1 MLSKV
6 WSGTVIGVDAH
17 PVEVEVDFSRG
28 LPAFNV
34 VGLPDAAVKE
44 ARERVRPALKNS
56 GFDFPMKRITVNL
69 SPADMKKEG
78 ASFDLPMAVGI
89 LTAMGM
95 VSPNRLKDTVLV
107 GELSLNGEVKPVR
120 GVLPI
125 AAMARDRG
133 FNGVILPKGQGEEG
147 ALVDGL
153 RVYQMATLLEV
164 VGFLNGSSSHEP
176 VVVDRTA
183 LFSQSCHYH
192 EDFSEVKGQQA
203 AKRAIEVAVAGGHNL
218 LLTGNPGTGKTM
230 LARRIPTIMPPLSF
244 EEALETTRIHS
255 VAGTLRGPLMA
266 VRPFRSPHHTVSDA
280 ALIGGG
286 GIPRPGEVSLAHNGV
301 LFLDELPEFKR
312 GTLEVLR
319 QPLEDGVVT
328 ISRAAITLTYPAR
341 FMLVA
346 SMNPCPCGYLGH
358 PVKECSCTTTQ
369 IRRYQSRI
377 SGPLLDRIDLFVTVP
392 ALEYQELKGEGSS
405 ATSAQMRDRVL
416 RAREIQEERFGG
428 LGIHCNAHMGVNEIK
443 KFCVLD
449 ERSHSLMEMALKR
462 FSLSGRGYHRIL
474 KVARTIADMEDSPKI
489 LSYHV
494 AEAIQYREHSLV

>member
-1 MLSKV
+1 MV
-6 WSGTVIGVDAH
+6 GVDAH

-56 GFDFPMKRITVNL
+56 GFDFPMKRITINL
-69 SPADMKKEG
+69 APADMKKEG

-89 LTAMGM
+89 LVAMGL
-95 VSPNRLKDTVLV
+95 VSPTRTQDHLLV
-107 GELSLNGEVKPVR
+107 GELSLNGELKPVR
-120 GVLPI
+120 GILPL
-125 AAMARDRG
+125 AAMAQEKG
-133 FNGVILPKGQGEEG
+133 FKGMILPKGQGEEG
-147 ALVDGL
+147 ALVEGL
-153 RVYQMATLLEV
+153 EVYEMSTLLEV
-164 VGFLNGSSSHEP
+164 VGFLNGNSSHSP
-176 VVVDRTA
+176 VVVDREA
-183 LFSQSCHYH
+183 LFSESCRYH
-192 EDFSEVKGQQA
+192 EDFADVKGQEA

-218 LLTGNPGTGKTM
+218 LLIGNPGTGKTM

-244 EEALETTRIHS
+244 QEALETTKIHS
-255 VAGTLRGPLMA
+255 VAGTLKGPLMA

-286 GIPRPGEVSLAHNGV
+286 SIPHPGEVSLAHNGV

-312 GTLEVLR
+312 NTLEVLR

-328 ISRAAITLTYPAR
+328 IARAALTLSYPAR

-358 PVKECSCTTTQ
+358 PIRECTCTPTQ

-392 ALEYQELKGEGSS
+392 ALEYQELKDDTPRT
-405 ATSAQMRDRVL
+405 TSAQMRERAA
-416 RAREIQEERFGG
+416 RARAVQEERFKGTN
-428 LGIHCNAHMGVNEIK
+428 IHCNAHMGVKEIK
-443 KFCVLD
+443 MFCTLD
-449 ERSHSLMEMALKR
+449 DRSHSLMEAAVKR

-474 KVARTIADMEDSPKI
+474 KVARTIADMESSERI
-489 LSYHV
+489 LSHHV
-494 AEAIQYREHSLV
+494 AEAIQYREHPLG

>member
-1 MLSKV
+1 MLAKV
-6 WSGTVIGVDAH
+6 WSGAVVGVDAH

-28 LPAFNV
+28 LPSFSV

-56 GFDFPMKRITVNL
+56 GFDFPMKRITINL
-69 SPADMKKEG
+69 APADMKKEG

-89 LTAMGM
+89 LIAMGL
-95 VSPNRLKDTVLV
+95 VSPTRARDYLLV
-107 GELSLNGEVKPVR
+107 GELSLNGELKPVR
-120 GVLPI
+120 GILPL
-125 AAMARDRG
+125 ATMGRDRG
-133 FNGVILPKGQGEEG
+133 FRGIVLPKGQGEEG

-153 RVYQMATLLEV
+153 EVYEMGTLLEV
-164 VGFLNGSSSHEP
+164 VDFLNNGSSHTP
-176 VVVDRTA
+176 VVVDREA
-183 LFSQSCHYH
+183 LFSESCGYH
-192 EDFSEVKGQQA
+192 EDFADVKGQEA
-203 AKRAIEVAVAGGHNL
+203 AKRAIEVAVAGGHNIL
-218 LLTGNPGTGKTM
+218 LVGNPGTGKTM

-244 EEALETTRIHS
+244 QEALETTKIHS
-255 VAGTLRGPLMA
+255 VAGTLKGPLMA

-286 GIPRPGEVSLAHNGV
+286 SIPHPGEVSLAHNGV

-312 GTLEVLR
+312 NTLEVLR

-328 ISRAAITLTYPAR
+328 IARAALTLTYPAR

-358 PVKECSCTTTQ
+358 PIRECTCTSTQ

-392 ALEYQELKGEGSS
+392 ALEYQELKGESPQT
-405 ATSAQMRDRVL
+405 TSAQMRERVV
-416 RAREIQEERFGG
+416 RAREVQKKRFEGM
-428 LGIHCNAHMGVNEIK
+428 GIHCNAHMGVKEIRE
-443 KFCVLD
+443 FCTLD
-449 ERSHSLMEMALKR
+449 ERSHSLMEAAVKR

-474 KVARTIADMEDSPKI
+474 KVARTIADMEGSQRI
-489 LSYHV
+489 LSHHV
-494 AEAIQYREHSLV
+494 AEAIQYREHPFG